1 MSAKS
6 ACAECIKADKTRT
19 KDGRIRCTRYSKWV
33 YPFDESCEE
42 YVNVE
47 LWKRSHNNLTPQGK
61 PKEES

>member
-6 ACAECIKADKTRT
+6 ACADCTKVDKNRT

-42 YVNVE
+42 YISAE
-47 LWKRSHNNLTPQGK
+47 LQEFFHTNFKHKGWRDKT
-61 PKEES
+61 